1 MRRLT
6 ALVVFLGLANLVFV
20 QAGSA
25 CPLVP
30 MDGSAATAA
39 MTGHEGHD
47 MTSATGDEMLR
58 SMPDESTSHSSTCP
72 AMNACVVTLDLAS
85 APLAAFHAL
94 HLHVTG
100 GSDDRPASLTAVP
113 ELPPPR
119 A

>member
-1 MRRLT
+1 MRRLI
-6 ALVVFLGLANLVFV
+6 ALVAFLGLANLVFV

-30 MDGSAATAA
+30 MGDSATAA
-39 MTGHEGHD
+39 ALTGHEGHD
-47 MTSATGDEMLR
+47 MTGAAGDEMLR

-85 APLAAFHAL
+85 ASLNAFHAQ

-100 GSDDRPASLTAVP
+100 GSDERPASLTALP

>member
-1 MRRLT
+1 MRRLI
-6 ALVVFLGLANLVFV
+6 ALVAFLGLANLVFV

-25 CPLVP
+25 CPLIP
-30 MDGSAATAA
+30 MGGSAATSAL
-39 MTGHEGHD
+39 TGHEGHD
-47 MTSATGDEMLR
+47 MSGVTGEEMLR
-58 SMPDESTSHSSTCP
+58 SMPDESTSDSSTCP

-85 APLAAFHAL
+85 ASLAAFHAL